1 MSVKVKRYL
10 DLLEHTG
17 VDLALAKALKFLRPE
32 TNPPVP
38 WHRIIGSSGA
48 ISSRGPRTNGARRQR
63 DALVAEG
70 VEVTETQDGEFKV
83 DLREY
88 GWFPT
93 VPVAAEPQE
102 ATRQ

>member
-1 MSVKVKRYL
+1 MSVKVNKYFL
-10 DLLEHTG
+10 NIFELNP
-17 VDLALAKALKFLRPE
+17 LAKALKFLRPE

-38 WHRIIGSSGA
+38 WHRIINSSGS
-48 ISSRGPRTNGARRQR
+48 ISSRGPGNDGARRQR

-88 GWFPT
+88 GWFPS
-93 VPVAAEPQE
+93 VPIVAERQE
-102 ATRQ
+102 AIGQG